1 MNIKELFKQFTKQD
15 KEAIEQLLDA
25 EIDKAHQDK
34 EQIESEARKQSAE
47 NMRLARK
54 KQHKAQNVRASL
66 RRLSKISPAR
76 QVRLRKLGKL

>member
-34 EQIESEARKQSAE
+34 ERIESEARKQSAE

-66 RRLSKISPAR
+66 RRHSKISPAR

>member
-15 KEAIEQLLDA
+15 KEEIEKMLDA
-25 EIDKAHQDK
+25 EIDKAHLEK
-34 EQIESEARKQSAE
+34 EQTESEARKQSAE

-54 KQHKAQNVRASL
+54 KQHKAHNVRTSL
-66 RRLSKISPAR
+66 RRHSKISPAR